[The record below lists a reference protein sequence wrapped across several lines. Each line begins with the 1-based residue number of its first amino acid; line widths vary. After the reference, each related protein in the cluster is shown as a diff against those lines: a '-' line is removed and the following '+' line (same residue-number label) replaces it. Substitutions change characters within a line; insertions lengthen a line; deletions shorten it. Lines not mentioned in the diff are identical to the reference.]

1 MFKKAEIEAHPR
13 KESQVRNMVCVGE
26 GVWVSIRLDSTIRLF
41 HSKTKQHLQ
50 YLDIEPFV
58 TRMLGTSS
66 LGLSLT
72 RITSLIS
79 ASNYLWIGTGN
90 GAIISIP
97 FTQKDDLPYCN
108 LNKAQFSFHGH
119 RDTVRFFLN
128 VAGKGLHKGVQQQQ
142 QQSVNSTSNKTML
155 VLSGGQGYVDFRV
168 SDSTTSTQI
177 DNKENSVSSINSKI
191 DRSYL
196 IVWQI

>member
-1 MFKKAEIEAHPR
+1 MSYVHTLF
-13 KESQVRNMVCVGE
+13 VGE

-41 HSKTKQHLQ
+41 HAKTKQHLQ

-119 RDTVRFFLN
+119 RDTVRFFLY

-142 QQSVNSTSNKTML
+142 QQQSVNNTSNNKTML

-168 SDSTTSTQI
+168 SDATTAAQI
-177 DNKENSVSSINSKI
+177 DSNNNINSSTNSKI
-191 DRSYL
+191 DKSYL

>member
-1 MFKKAEIEAHPR
+1 MI
-13 KESQVRNMVCVGE
+13 CVGD

-41 HSKTKQHLQ
+41 HAKTKQHLQ

-72 RITSLIS
+72 RITSVIA

-90 GAIISIP
+90 GAVISIP
-97 FTQKDDLPYCN
+97 FTRDKANKEDNASQLPNNLPYCN
-108 LNKAQFSFHGH
+108 LNRAQFSFHGH
-119 RDTVRFFLN
+119 RDAVRFFLN
-128 VAGKGLHKGVQQQQ
+128 VAGKGLHKGLQQQQQQ
-142 QQSVNSTSNKTML
+142 QQSVNLNTSKTTML

-168 SDSTTSTQI
+168 SDSVSTQT
-177 DNKENSVSSINSKI
+177 DKSQENNQNNLALNSKI
-191 DRSYL
+191 DKSYL